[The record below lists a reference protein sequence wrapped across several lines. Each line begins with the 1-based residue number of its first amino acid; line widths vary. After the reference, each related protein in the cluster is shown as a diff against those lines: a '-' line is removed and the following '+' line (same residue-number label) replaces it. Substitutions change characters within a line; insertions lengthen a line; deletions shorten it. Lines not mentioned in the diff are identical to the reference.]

1 MRGPIS
7 GGRIVALAGLIVAC
21 CVAAIVFTVDKVS
34 HQAALLQRGRR
45 EAGNGRSSIVS
56 LDGSV
61 FDSPQDIYTQA
72 LRKFDRY
79 SKSDTSGDALAWE
92 HPHWKRAVTGIVGGV
107 QHASDLEAKIA
118 KDVSSQLS
126 GDISTVASRNIT
138 FPSPPVQALPPPL
151 PRRRSVQLKHRSG
164 SGCCAGGAGGT
175 EGGAEAQEAAAACG
189 AAEREADEAGA
200 PGAAEDHAGS

>member
-7 GGRIVALAGLIVAC
+7 GARIVALAALIVAC

-34 HQAALLQRGRR
+34 QKAALLQMGRR
-45 EAGNGRSSIVS
+45 EAGSGRSVAS

-72 LRKFDRY
+72 LRRFDRF
-79 SKSDTSGDALAWE
+79 SKADASGAALAWA
-92 HPHWKRAVTGIVGGV
+92 HPRWKRAVTGIVGGV

-126 GDISTVASRNIT
+126 GDLSTVASRSIT
-138 FPSPPVQALPPPL
+138 FPSPPFQACPPP
-151 PRRRSVQLKHRSG
+151 SH
-164 SGCCAGGAGGT
+164 
-175 EGGAEAQEAAAACG
+175 
-189 AAEREADEAGA
+189 DAGA
-200 PGAAEDHAGS
+200 FN